1 MRFKM
6 ELPLAMSKE
15 DIEAA
20 VMANP
25 KTIQQLDGR
34 VPKKVIVV
42 PGKII
47 NIVG

>member
-1 MRFKM
+1 MRFTI
-6 ELPLAMSKE
+6 ELSLDLKKNEIEELILKE
-15 DIEAA
+15 E
-20 VMANP
+20 
-25 KTIQQLDGR
+25 KTQQQLQGR